1 MIVHFADEQDDPQE
15 PGPLEEVA
23 LATMLAESLPPSTEV
38 SITLVDEET
47 ISNLNEA
54 HMGKTGPTDV
64 LSFPLETLAPG
75 VAPVETPDG
84 PPPFL
89 GDILICPAVVRGN
102 AAREQ
107 VPFEDEMALMVVHGL
122 LHLLGYDHVVDA
134 EAEHMEQRERDVLA
148 GLGRVR
154 P

>member
-1 MIVHFADEQDDPQE
+1 MIVHFTDEQDDPLE

-23 LATMLAESLPPSTEV
+23 LAAMLAESLPQTTEV
-38 SITLVDEET
+38 SLTLVDEPT
-47 ISNLNEA
+47 IASLNEA
-54 HMGKTGPTDV
+54 HMGETGPTDV

-75 VAPVETPDG
+75 VVPDAAPDG
-84 PPPFL
+84 PPLFL
-89 GDILICPAVVRGN
+89 GDILICPGVVKRN
-102 AAREQ
+102 AARER

-148 GLGRVR
+148 GVGRVR

>member
-1 MIVHFADEQDDPQE
+1 VIVHFTDEQDDPLE
-15 PGPLEEVA
+15 PGPLEQIA
-23 LATMLAESLPPSTEV
+23 LATMADERLPDATEV
-38 SITLVDEET
+38 GLTLVDEPAMAA
-47 ISNLNEA
+47 LNQT
-54 HMGKTGPTDV
+54 HMAKTGPTDV
-64 LSFPLETLAPG
+64 LSFPLEDLTPG
-75 VAPVETPDG
+75 LPLEVAEEG

-89 GDILICPAVVRGN
+89 GDVIICPSVVARN
-102 AAREQ
+102 AAAEQ

-134 EAEHMEQRERDVLA
+134 EAEYMEQREREVLA